1 MLSIGEGLYTVD
13 LWWFESSN
21 EGIIFQPS
29 FIIIIITTN
38 RYISPL
44 FKAMCPTKWSRLYRP
59 FLTSATLS
67 GMMYTAPKASVCYE
81 MHLIVFTST
90 VRSTKWVVFAQ
101 MDLTCLDLMRQST
114 IYTHLRIW
122 CTQWTLFLH
131 HEIKIYW
138 SSKGTLAAVR
148 FLGCNKANAHH
159 KYLSQ

>member
-1 MLSIGEGLYTVD
+1 MD
-13 LWWFESSN
+13 LWWFESSK

-122 CTQWTLFLH
+122 CTQWTWDA
-131 HEIKIYW
+131 IKQMLTTNTHLN
-138 SSKGTLAAVR
+138 KLATAWVNFVSHGDVPR
-148 FLGCNKANAHH
+148 AQLRC
-159 KYLSQ
+159 